1 MPCALSH
8 GFQAHLSES
17 QHGNSLFDIME
28 WIVGVAPRKFN
39 IWLCI
44 DNIPSNIIYLSIQ
57 SPIHKHELGT
67 INLLIKNHLDKSILN
82 LANQEHVL
90 DCVTQHLPIIAN

>member
-1 MPCALSH
+1 
-8 GFQAHLSES
+8 
-17 QHGNSLFDIME
+17 ME
-28 WIVGVAPRKFN
+28 WIVGVVPHKLN

-44 DNIPSNIIYLSIQ
+44 DGIPSKIIYLLIP
-57 SPIHKHELGT
+57 SPIHEHELGT

-90 DCVTQHLPIIAN
+90 DCVTQHLPTIAN